1 MSTDGLLFCSQ
12 IGTVLCSMP
21 GDGLFPAVGLH
32 SEGEEVKINLDAE
45 WEHKDVILM
54 SIDNCEEEWS
64 RLHDV
69 RINGMVRALSRPV
82 YTYHQSPLVQY
93 KNEFNVAP
101 WCCLHVMLKRSKV
114 PLTKTVRLMVR
125 VNKPLAYFKIIC

>member
-1 MSTDGLLFCSQ
+1 
-12 IGTVLCSMP
+12 MP

-69 RINGMVRALSRPV
+69 RINGMVRTSST
-82 YTYHQSPLVQY
+82 YTEIRRRQIMVNNGGKLVQ
-93 KNEFNVAP
+93 
-101 WCCLHVMLKRSKV
+101 S
-114 PLTKTVRLMVR
+114 
-125 VNKPLAYFKIIC
+125 